1 MGREESLSMMK
12 NNAALQTNLSEQIDS
27 SLIIAYKK
35 DEGELVE
42 QLDQSILQDIK
53 PATALKVSKKKV
65 EKVYRQLVPIKIY
78 DELPAIEE
86 EIKPFIKGYQNIY
99 LLQIISIIA
108 WHIRRDND
116 KARLQMKYLKRQV
129 PQGDKYLR
137 RLVIMGI
144 VLRTGKPKKG
154 LKCYEY
160 SFADKYKSRYFE
172 VFLYDRKLIRRLEQL
187 QRKVEKEHKKTI
199 WGHSK
204 QQDFLKLLTIDASC
218 YELIHT
224 LSVDNPDRADNMLA
238 SAIRI
243 DQQIHS
249 CIRDTTSQRMHTNIT
264 NMAKELR
271 HFLRIDGQPL
281 VNIDIKN
288 SQPFLS
294 TILLTH
300 PEKLASFAKTK
311 QLEILLKEIKIP
323 KSTDI
328 ALYVELVT
336 SGGLYEYLMDEFSKE
351 DFTLTRQE
359 TKKQVLRTLYAKNWK
374 PKNPINRR
382 AREIFIDRFPNVHT
396 IFSRI
401 RGRVKSENKKD
412 EKLVTYKRFAIL
424 LQSIESH
431 LVLDVIMKRIYK
443 ELPGVFAM
451 TIHDS
456 ILTVNRPEVVT
467 LIKGILEAELKNFVG
482 YLPQLE
488 VEWLGREKS

>member
-1 MGREESLSMMK
+1 MK
-12 NNAALQTNLSEQIDS
+12 NNSALQPNLAEQDNS
-27 SLIIAYKK
+27 SLTIAYKK
-35 DEGELVE
+35 AQGELVE
-42 QLDQSILQDIK
+42 QLDQPILQDIK
-53 PATALKVSKKKV
+53 PATALKVSKKKT
-65 EKVYRQLVPIKIY
+65 EKVYRQLVPKKIY

-86 EIKPFIKGYQNIY
+86 VIQPFIKGYQNIY

-108 WHIRRDND
+108 WHIRRDNG

-137 RLVIMGI
+137 NLVLLGI
-144 VLRTGKPKKG
+144 VERSGKPKKG
-154 LKCYEY
+154 LKSYEY
-160 SFADKYKSRYFE
+160 SFADKYKSKYFE
-172 VFLYDRKLIRRLEQL
+172 VFLHDRKLIRRLEQL
-187 QRKVEKEHKKTI
+187 QIKVEKEHKKTI

-224 LSVDNPDRADNMLA
+224 LSADNPDRADNMLA

-271 HFLRIDGQPL
+271 PYLRVDGQPL

-300 PEKLASFAKTK
+300 PEKLAPFAKTK
-311 QLEILLKEIKIP
+311 QLAIILKEIKIP
-323 KSTDI
+323 KTMDI
-328 ALYVELVT
+328 TLYVELVT
-336 SGGLYEYLMDEFSKE
+336 TGGLYEYLMDEFSKE

-382 AREIFIDRFPNVHT
+382 AREIFIDRFPNVHKV
-396 IFSRI
+396 FSRI

-412 EKLVTYKRFAIL
+412 EKLVTYRRFSIL
-424 LQSIESH
+424 LQTIESH
-431 LVLDVIMKRIYK
+431 LVLDVIMKKIYK

-456 ILTVNRPEVVT
+456 ILTVNRPEIVHS
-467 LIKGILEAELKNFVG
+467 IRGIMEAELKNFVG
-482 YLPQLE
+482 YSPQLE
-488 VEWLGREKS
+488 VEWLGREKT